1 MDFASHFPV
10 LLNLLG
16 HTAGITAFG
25 AFLILLARSP
35 RRDIRVPA
43 AAAALALCWNLGSLT
58 VLLADPGG
66 QFQASVSALSLAFL
80 SLVPCTLLHLAL
92 GGEHR
97 WLSTAGYAV
106 GAVAATVHLS
116 NAVGVPVATAGTGIA
131 SINYGFGSLSIIG
144 AVLLARGGSRQTHPV
159 MRTLAAMALFL
170 LALSFVHFGRA
181 HEPGAW
187 LHELVFHHAGIP
199 LALFVL
205 IQDYRFLLMD
215 VYVRLAG
222 SLLLAAA
229 FAGTI
234 LWAADLLGLVEAANE
249 TALDVAAFL
258 VTSVLAILV
267 YPAIVRRLSAWA
279 ENSLF
284 GRKDMRAVA
293 DAISTIPTDD
303 ESLFLSRASRCIAEF
318 ASAEHWKLIPAGA
331 EVRITKAETI
341 PSPSMEALHANGNG
355 WSEAVVPLRDGVG
368 AQHFLLLGAREG
380 GRRYLSVNL
389 TDLDLLASEVAGR
402 VEAMRREE
410 QDSLLRNAEI
420 ATLRAQI
427 NPHFLF
433 NALNALNAIIPA
445 KATDARRT
453 LLSLADIFRYS
464 LNSKQ
469 HLVSLSDEM
478 EIVEAYL
485 QIERLRLGDRLMT
498 RIEIDKRVRFSRVP
512 ALSIQPLVENAIKH
526 GVSRKV
532 EGGEVRVEARAQEG
546 GLRVEVTDNGPG
558 FDTQAQRDHGHGL
571 RSVERRLQLCYEG
584 TVQFAI
590 ESDPSGTCVRFTV
603 PAAAERTIDTKHRR
617 VSDSEPHSQA
627 RRNIDPGTMRN

>member
-1 MDFASHFPV
+1 MEFTNHFPI

-16 HTAGITAFG
+16 HTAGVTAFG
-25 AFLILLARSP
+25 AFLVLLARSP

-58 VLLADPGG
+58 VLLADPAG

-92 GGEHR
+92 GNEHR

-106 GAVAATVHLS
+106 GVLAAAIHLS
-116 NAVGVPVATAGTGIA
+116 IAVGVPVASTGTGIA

-144 AVLLARGGSRQTHPV
+144 AVLLARRGSQQTHTV
-159 MRTLAAMALFL
+159 MRALAAMALFL
-170 LALSFVHFGRA
+170 LALSFVHFGRV
-181 HEPGAW
+181 HESDAW

-205 IQDYRFLLMD
+205 IQDYRFLLLD
-215 VYVRLAG
+215 VYVRFVGSVVLASG
-222 SLLLAAA
+222 

-234 LWAADLLGLVEAANE
+234 LWVADLLGLVEADDE
-249 TALDVAAFL
+249 TALVVAAFL
-258 VTSVLAILV
+258 VTSGLAILA
-267 YPAIVRRLSAWA
+267 YPAIARILSAWA

-284 GRKDMRAVA
+284 GRKDVRAVA
-293 DAISTIPTDD
+293 KGIGTIATD
-303 ESLFLSRASRCIAEF
+303 EAGVFLPGAARAIAEF
-318 ASAEHWKLIPAGA
+318 VSVDHWKLVRAGSD
-331 EVRITKAETI
+331 VRITKSETV
-341 PSPSMEALHANGNG
+341 PSPSLETLHAIGHG

-368 AQHFLLLGAREG
+368 SQLLLLLGAREG

-389 TDLDLLASEVAGR
+389 ADLDLLASEVARR

-410 QDSLLRNAEI
+410 QDSLLRSAEI

-445 KATDARRT
+445 QATDARKT
-453 LLSLADIFRYS
+453 LLNLADIFRYS

-469 HLVSLSDEM
+469 QLVSLADEI

-485 QIERLRLGDRLMT
+485 QIERLRLADRLT
-498 RIEIDKRVRFSRVP
+498 ARIEIDERVRFSRVP
-512 ALSIQPLVENAIKH
+512 ALSIQPLVENAVKH
-526 GVSRKV
+526 GVSREAK
-532 EGGEVRVEARAQEG
+532 GGEVRVVAREEEG
-546 GLRVEVTDNGPG
+546 RLRVEVTDNGPG
-558 FDTQAQRDHGHGL
+558 FDTQVQRGQGHGL
-571 RSVERRLQLCYEG
+571 RSVERRLQLCYSGAVE
-584 TVQFAI
+584 FHI
-590 ESDPSGTCVRFTV
+590 ESDASGTRVSFTV
-603 PAAAERTIDTKHRR
+603 PVGAEQRLGSNHRT
-617 VSDSEPHSQA
+617 VVDSKP
-627 RRNIDPGTMRN
+627 

>member
-1 MDFASHFPV
+1 MEFTNHFPI

-16 HTAGITAFG
+16 HTAGVTAFG

-92 GGEHR
+92 GSEHR
-97 WLSTAGYAV
+97 WLSTAGYAI
-106 GAVAATVHLS
+106 GAVAATIHVS
-116 NAVGVPVATAGTGIA
+116 NAAGVPVANAATGIA

-144 AVLLARGGSRQTHPV
+144 AVILARSGSRQTHPV

-181 HEPGAW
+181 HEPDAW

-205 IQDYRFLLMD
+205 IQDYRFLLLD
-215 VYVRLAG
+215 VYVRLVG
-222 SLLLAAA
+222 SVLLAAG
-229 FAGTI
+229 FAGAI
-234 LWAADLLGLVEAANE
+234 LWVADLLGLVEAADE
-249 TALDVAAFL
+249 TGLVVAAFL
-258 VTSVLAILV
+258 VTSGLAILT

-284 GRKDMRAVA
+284 GRKDVRAVA
-293 DAISTIPTDD
+293 DGIASIATDG
-303 ESLFLSRASRCIAEF
+303 ESAFLSESALAIADF
-318 ASAEHWKLIPAGA
+318 VSADHWKLLRADSD
-331 EVRITKAETI
+331 VRITKSETI
-341 PSPSMEALHANGNG
+341 PSPSLESLHATGHG

-368 AQHFLLLGAREG
+368 SQLLLLLGAREG

-389 TDLDLLASEVAGR
+389 ADLDLLASEVARR

-445 KATDARRT
+445 EAPDARKT
-453 LLSLADIFRYS
+453 LLNLADIFRYS

-469 HLVSLSDEM
+469 QLVSLADEI

-485 QIERLRLGDRLMT
+485 QIERLRLADRLTT
-498 RIEIDKRVRFSRVP
+498 RIEIDERVRFIRVP
-512 ALSIQPLVENAIKH
+512 ALSIQPLVENAVKH
-526 GVSRKV
+526 GVSRKAK
-532 EGGEVRVEARAQEG
+532 GGEVQVVAREEEG

-558 FDTQAQRDHGHGL
+558 FDTRVQRGQGHGL
-571 RSVERRLQLCYEG
+571 RSVERRLQLCYSGAVE
-584 TVQFAI
+584 FHI
-590 ESDPSGTCVRFTV
+590 ESDVSGTRVSFTV
-603 PAAAERTIDTKHRR
+603 PVGAEQRLGSNYRT
-617 VSDSEPHSQA
+617 VADSKP
-627 RRNIDPGTMRN
+627 

>member
-1 MDFASHFPV
+1 MEFASHFPI

-43 AAAALALCWNLGSLT
+43 VAAALALCWNLGSLT
-58 VLLADPGG
+58 VLLADPAG

-92 GGEHR
+92 GGDYR

-106 GAVAATVHLS
+106 GAVAATIHVS
-116 NAVGVPVATAGTGIA
+116 NAVGVPIATVGTAIA

-181 HEPGAW
+181 HESGAW

-222 SLLLAAA
+222 SLLLAAG

-234 LWAADLLGLVEAANE
+234 LWAADLLGLVEAADE
-249 TALDVAAFL
+249 TASDVAAFL
-258 VTSVLAILV
+258 VTSGLAILA
-267 YPAIVRRLSAWA
+267 YPAIVRRLSTWA

-284 GRKDMRAVA
+284 GRKDVRSVA
-293 DAISTIPTDD
+293 DAISAIPMDD
-303 ESLFLSRASRCIAEF
+303 ESAFLSRASRAIAEF
-318 ASAEHWKLIPAGA
+318 ASAGHWKLLPAGR
-331 EVRITKAETI
+331 EVRIAKAETI
-341 PSPSMEALHANGNG
+341 PSPALEAIHSRGHG
-355 WSEAVVPLRDGVG
+355 WSVAVIPLRDGVG
-368 AQHFLLLGAREG
+368 AQQLLLLGAREG

-389 TDLDLLASEVAGR
+389 ADLDLLAAQVTGR
-402 VEAMRREE
+402 VETMRREE
-410 QDSLLRNAEI
+410 QASLLRNAEI

-445 KATDARRT
+445 RATDARKT
-453 LLSLADIFRYS
+453 LLNLADIFRYS

-469 HLVSLSDEM
+469 QFVSLSDEV

-485 QIERLRLGDRLMT
+485 QIERLRLGDRLTT
-498 RIEIDKRVRFSRVP
+498 RIEIDERVRFSRVP

-526 GVSRKV
+526 GVSRKA

-546 GLRVEVTDNGPG
+546 GLRIEVTDNGPG
-558 FDTQAQRDHGHGL
+558 FDTQVKREYGHGL
-571 RSVERRLQLCYEG
+571 LSVERRLQLCYEG
-584 TVQFAI
+584 TVQFRI
-590 ESDPSGTCVRFTV
+590 ESDPSGTCVSFTV
-603 PAAAERTIDTKHRR
+603 PAATERRIGTTHQQ
-617 VSDSEPHSQA
+617 VSNSEPQSRA
-627 RRNIDPGTMRN
+627 RRNIDPRTMRN

>member
-1 MDFASHFPV
+1 MEFTNHFPI

-16 HTAGITAFG
+16 HTAGVTAFG
-25 AFLILLARSP
+25 AFLVLLARSP

-58 VLLADPGG
+58 VLLADPSG

-92 GGEHR
+92 GNEHR

-106 GAVAATVHLS
+106 GVLAATIHLS
-116 NAVGVPVATAGTGIA
+116 IAVGVPVASTGTGIA

-144 AVLLARGGSRQTHPV
+144 AVLLARRGSQQTHTV
-159 MRTLAAMALFL
+159 MRALAAMALFL
-170 LALSFVHFGRA
+170 LALSFVHFGRV
-181 HEPGAW
+181 HESDAW

-205 IQDYRFLLMD
+205 IQDYRFLLLD
-215 VYVRLAG
+215 VYVRFVGSVVLASG
-222 SLLLAAA
+222 

-234 LWAADLLGLVEAANE
+234 LWVADLLGLVEADDE
-249 TALDVAAFL
+249 TALVVAAFL
-258 VTSVLAILV
+258 VTSGLAILA
-267 YPAIVRRLSAWA
+267 YPAIARILSAWA

-284 GRKDMRAVA
+284 GRKDVRAVA
-293 DAISTIPTDD
+293 KGIGTIATD
-303 ESLFLSRASRCIAEF
+303 EAGVFLPGAARAIAEF
-318 ASAEHWKLIPAGA
+318 VSADHWKLVRAGSD
-331 EVRITKAETI
+331 VRITKSETV
-341 PSPSMEALHANGNG
+341 PSPSLETLHAIGHG

-368 AQHFLLLGAREG
+368 SQLLLLLGAREG

-389 TDLDLLASEVAGR
+389 ADLDLLASEVARR

-410 QDSLLRNAEI
+410 QDSLLRSAEI

-445 KATDARRT
+445 QATDARKT
-453 LLSLADIFRYS
+453 LLNLADIFRYS

-469 HLVSLSDEM
+469 QLVSLADEI

-485 QIERLRLGDRLMT
+485 QIERLRLADRLT
-498 RIEIDKRVRFSRVP
+498 ARIEIDERVRFSRVP
-512 ALSIQPLVENAIKH
+512 ALSIQPLVENAVKH
-526 GVSRKV
+526 GVSREAK
-532 EGGEVRVEARAQEG
+532 GGEVRVVAREEEG
-546 GLRVEVTDNGPG
+546 RLRVEVTDNGPG
-558 FDTQAQRDHGHGL
+558 FDTQVQRGQGHGL
-571 RSVERRLQLCYEG
+571 RSVERRLQLCYSGAVE
-584 TVQFAI
+584 FHI
-590 ESDPSGTCVRFTV
+590 ESDASGTRVSFTV
-603 PAAAERTIDTKHRR
+603 PVGAEQRLGSNHRTA
-617 VSDSEPHSQA
+617 VDSKP
-627 RRNIDPGTMRN
+627 